1 MYDSNKDPNK
11 DLLEELMTL
20 TISDLIQQIKN
31 GEATSGHLGVARQLL
46 RDNQITCSITE
57 SSPLSGLVDILPFDE
72 YSTDTREAKGL

>member
-1 MYDSNKDPNK
+1 MEDKNK

-20 TISDLIQQIKN
+20 TIADLIEQIKN

-72 YSTDTREAKGL
+72 YSEPDTREAKGL

>member
-1 MYDSNKDPNK
+1 MEDKNK

-20 TISDLIQQIKN
+20 TIADLIEQIKN

-72 YSTDTREAKGL
+72 YSDSDSDTREAKGL